1 MSSQPQ
7 PTPSLAQLD
16 KRDARALTE
25 MLLAFDDIGWAKGAD
40 GLWVVY
46 SADGTE
52 YRIDVETGA
61 CDCDDAF
68 YRDPDGGCKHARLV
82 EFLIGER
89 EVPPWVDRS
98 RMHGWL
104 REQLEAGA

>member
-1 MSSQPQ
+1 MN
-7 PTPSLAQLD
+7 
-16 KRDARALTE
+16 
-25 MLLAFDDIGWAKGAD
+25 
-40 GLWVVY
+40 
-46 SADGTE
+46 
-52 YRIDVETGA
+52 
-61 CDCDDAF
+61 
-68 YRDPDGGCKHARLV
+68 LV